1 MPFFSVLRHFNHP
14 NNNARSASADEA
26 SDPSSGD
33 SDELSRRRRESEPT
47 RPLPQ
52 PWSLRRKGASA
63 ISRARSSPPID
74 STLLVTPKTKRS
86 APDAPGREMPIPIL
100 LPPNRGVIVTDMTMA
115 PPMEMISTSPV
126 PDLLAATWDRVKDGQ
141 KGDKGDSVER
151 AANALGTDETV
162 PGKIEIYLHFQVALL
177 VL

>member
-14 NNNARSASADEA
+14 NNNARSPSTDEA
-26 SDPSSGD
+26 SDPSTGN

-74 STLLVTPKTKRS
+74 PTLLATRKAKRS
-86 APDAPGREMPIPIL
+86 APDAPGRDIPIPIPRP
-100 LPPNRGVIVTDMTMA
+100 LPPGPGITFTDISMA
-115 PPMEMISTSPV
+115 PPMEMISTTSPV

-141 KGDKGDSVER
+141 KHNGDIIDRGV
-151 AANALGTDETV
+151 NALGADEQFLTEYNS
-162 PGKIEIYLHFQVALL
+162 IRIYR
-177 VL
+177 

>member
-26 SDPSSGD
+26 NDPSSGN

-74 STLLVTPKTKRS
+74 PALLATRKAKRS
-86 APDAPGREMPIPIL
+86 APDAPGREIPIPIPRP
-100 LPPNRGVIVTDMTMA
+100 LPSGPGVIVTDISMA
-115 PPMEMISTSPV
+115 PPMEMISTTSPV

-141 KGDKGDSVER
+141 KQKGDSVDR
-151 AANALGTDETV
+151 GVNALGADEQFLEE
-162 PGKIEIYLHFQVALL
+162 PNFICISR
-177 VL
+177 